1 MASETL
7 LARISDYA
15 NRPNPYPLYA
25 ELREAGPVVRQADG
39 SCLIGTYH
47 EIAALLHDPRMSAEP
62 RRTDASSEE
71 TRRPPFLRI
80 DDPEHHRLRTLTMR
94 PFGPPHTPGRVDAMR
109 GEIARITGELI
120 EALRDREQFDVV
132 DDFAYPLPIT
142 VICRLM
148 GVPREDEAL
157 FQGWTDVIVASADI
171 GPEED
176 TTERDKAGLQA
187 RQEMGG
193 YLVNLAEQRRGSP
206 TGDMLSDLINEPDPA
221 LRLTV
226 EELAE
231 TTILLFIAGHET
243 TVNLI
248 TNGVLTLLRRPD
260 ELDRLRREPD
270 LLPRA
275 VEELLRYEPP
285 VHMRERIPL
294 ADIDVAGTT
303 IPRARPSSWRWPR
316 AAATPSGSTSPTC
329 STPPA
334 RTTSTSA
341 SAAGSI
347 SAMAHHSPASKP
359 RPRSARCFPTSARPA
374 WSRTRP
380 PTARTPC
387 SAAPATCP
395 SNCEPA
401 RRRLCG
407 EMVVPCGAS
416 GHVVHVLALQPEPG
430 GPGEQAAGAVVAG
443 AGPARGVAAGRDVRA
458 QGGDAG
464 EGEVFASVLGDR
476 EAGDAVA
483 SSRPKGDGVSR
494 RAACAVRT
502 PCAPTG

>member
-15 NRPNPYPLYA
+15 NRPDPYPLYA

-62 RRTDASSEE
+62 RSRTDSSSSEE
-71 TRRPPFLRI
+71 TRRPPFLRL

-109 GEIARITGELI
+109 GEIAHITGELI
-120 EALRDREQFDVV
+120 EALRDREQIDVV

-171 GPEED
+171 GPDED

-193 YLVNLAEQRRGSP
+193 YLVNLAEQRRGRP

-221 LRLTV
+221 LRLTAD
-226 EELAE
+226 ELAE

-260 ELDRLRREPD
+260 ELDRLRRDPG

-303 IPRARPSSWRWPR
+303 IPEGTSVILAL
-316 AAATPSGSTSPTC
+316 ASGSRDPKRFHE
-329 STPPA
+329 PDRFDP
-334 RTTSTSA
+334 
-341 SAAGSI
+341 
-347 SAMAHHSPASKP
+347 
-359 RPRSARCFPTSARPA
+359 
-374 WSRTRP
+374 TRP
-380 PTARTPC
+380 DNEHFGFGSGIHLCYGAPLARIEAETALGALLPHLGTARLVQDPPPYRQN
-387 SAAPATCP
+387 AML
-395 SNCEPA
+395 
-401 RRRLCG
+401 R
-407 EMVVPCGAS
+407 
-416 GHVVHVLALQPEPG
+416 
-430 GPGEQAAGAVVAG
+430 GPRHL
-443 AGPARGVAAGRDVRA
+443 PIH
-458 QGGDAG
+458 
-464 EGEVFASVLGDR
+464 L
-476 EAGDAVA
+476 
-483 SSRPKGDGVSR
+483 
-494 RAACAVRT
+494 
-502 PCAPTG
+502 